1 MICRHMQREEEEEKG
16 LGKFE
21 KILEKEL
28 VGGKSLV
35 LKGSNMVPKMVT
47 PTPHQSVQPIQKK
60 GETKMKR
67 KVLTKE
73 QVYQNKKDYIR
84 RYVKEKTFVLQIG
97 LHKEKDADIIEY
109 LNTISIGSKRDYIRN
124 LIRADM
130 SKK

>member
-1 MICRHMQREEEEEKG
+1 
-16 LGKFE
+16 
-21 KILEKEL
+21 
-28 VGGKSLV
+28 
-35 LKGSNMVPKMVT
+35 
-47 PTPHQSVQPIQKK
+47 
-60 GETKMKR
+60 MKR